1 MRGGWGGRAGGGF
14 ITIEREQWGSFGID
28 GQEICA
34 ADPKGDI
41 LCTGSRP
48 ARGASNIGSSH
59 ILSGLLVEEFTRVNR
74 LFHLSER
81 LPEVTVRIRALTKF
95 PQPRDIPLAKESK
108 RILAQAAVEANRL
121 NDYWIDTD
129 HLMLG
134 ILCQESS
141 VGAAL
146 IHGGGVEI
154 NGAREFIARNV
165 PREDF
170 GPEPSLWW
178 LEKPITRS
186 W

>member
-1 MRGGWGGRAGGGF
+1 
-14 ITIEREQWGSFGID
+14 
-28 GQEICA
+28 
-34 ADPKGDI
+34 
-41 LCTGSRP
+41 
-48 ARGASNIGSSH
+48 
-59 ILSGLLVEEFTRVNR
+59 VEEFTRVNR

-154 NGAREFIARNV
+154 NGAREFIASVVSN
-165 PREDF
+165 
-170 GPEPSLWW
+170 
-178 LEKPITRS
+178 K
-186 W
+186 